1 MSGAS
6 EKADHV
12 EAVEALFHARYK
24 SLFRYLDR
32 LTGDPDLAMD
42 LAQET
47 FVRLF
52 RRGDMPDDPH
62 AWLTTVATNL
72 FRDERRV
79 RRRRGELIAQWVAD
93 PVFAAEPPD
102 AESAVLANERRACAR
117 AALDSLPSR
126 DRQLLILR
134 HEGYSYRDLA
144 RLVGVAEGSVGTL
157 LVRATRAFRIALPDA
172 AETDARSGQRRGRHA
187 SD

>member
-1 MSGAS
+1 MGGSQG
-6 EKADHV
+6 
-12 EAVEALFHARYK
+12 EAGYVDAVAALFHARYK
-24 SLFRYLDR
+24 ALFRYLDR

-47 FVRLF
+47 FVRLY
-52 RRGDMPDDPH
+52 RRGTMPDDPQ

-72 FRDERRV
+72 FRDDRRV
-79 RRRRGELIAQWVAD
+79 RRRRGELIAQWAAD
-93 PVFAAEPPD
+93 PVFAADPPN
-102 AESAVLANERRACAR
+102 AESTVLANERRARAR
-117 AALDSLPSR
+117 AALDSLSYR
-126 DRQLLILR
+126 ERQLLILR

-157 LVRATRAFRIALPDA
+157 LVRATHAFRTALPNAADA
-172 AETDARSGQRRGRHA
+172 EDRADQRQGDHA